1 MSVCWQSYRIPEEM
15 ESQSLLTM
23 DCDGFSVLQN
33 SIPRRD
39 LHSDCTNAF
48 PGERACH
55 TSLQGDY
62 WLLGEKD
69 REREGREEGE
79 SQSHGALVRDP
90 YHTAVFFTLQRCQ
103 THSKTHRNTHMQEHT
118 LRDATICAGLHTV
131 SGPTESSLC
140 DSGSSFLL
148 LLVSICSSNSY
159 EMLRLPQ
166 FITNCHNWLSLRKAP
181 VGAE

>member
-90 YHTAVFFTLQRCQ
+90 YHTTEVSDTLKNTQKHTHAGAYTERCNSLCWAAYSVGAV
-103 THSKTHRNTHMQEHT
+103 
-118 LRDATICAGLHTV
+118 
-131 SGPTESSLC
+131 ESSLC